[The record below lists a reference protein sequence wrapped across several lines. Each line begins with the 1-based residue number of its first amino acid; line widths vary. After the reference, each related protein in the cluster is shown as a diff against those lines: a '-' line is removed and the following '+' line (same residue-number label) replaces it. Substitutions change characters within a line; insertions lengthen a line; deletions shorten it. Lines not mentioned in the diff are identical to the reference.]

1 MGAGRNVQGEEID
14 YSAGIV
20 LNKKTGDK
28 VVKGDLLAT
37 IYTNKEDMIAVSAE
51 KIRNATI
58 IGNQKE
64 DKPLIIKVI
73 G

>member
-1 MGAGRNVQGEEID
+1 M
-14 YSAGIV
+14 

-28 VVKGDLLAT
+28 VEKGDVLAT
-37 IYTNKEDMIAVSAE
+37 IYTNKEDMISVSAE

-58 IGNQKE
+58 IGNKKE
-64 DKPLIIKVI
+64 EKPLIIKVI